1 MHGRVLA
8 VTCNL
13 KKTLSQMNCL
23 PQAALNPGQKVLLK
37 TCSQSNFVDDLM
49 NHTIF
54 ITSAGLKQKREV
66 KRS

>member
-1 MHGRVLA
+1 
-8 VTCNL
+8 
-13 KKTLSQMNCL
+13 MNCL
-23 PQAALNPGQKVLLK
+23 PQAALNPGQKVELK